1 MISYLR
7 GVIVDM
13 ALNFGPLD
21 SLRATLAELCRERR
35 RHSILL
41 QGLQDLS
48 GHSSFQVRRYV
59 AILLG
64 VMVRRLDEKIVLKV
78 TVPLLIKLSRDTE
91 MYLLWQ
97 CTNDECSCCH
107 ICT

>member
-1 MISYLR
+1 MVSYLR

-35 RHSILL
+35 HHAILL
-41 QGLQDLS
+41 RGLQDLS
-48 GHSSFQVRRYV
+48 NHSSFQVRRYV

-64 VMVRRLDEKIVLKV
+64 VCAQRIFF
-78 TVPLLIKLSRDTE
+78 
-91 MYLLWQ
+91 
-97 CTNDECSCCH
+97 
-107 ICT
+107 